1 MNPNDFVELQQLLN
15 RYCHIVDTKAW
26 GDLGEI
32 FTPDGSVTVADVYPK
47 TTGLDG
53 LRELYGRMNHPVAHT
68 SSTLI
73 VVESGDD
80 SARLSSKWVT
90 VRKEGLCGT
99 GVYDDVVVRTPAG
112 WRIHER
118 IARPAVAPQQ
128 VQA

>member
-1 MNPNDFVELQQLLN
+1 MNANDFVELQQLLN

-26 GDLGEI
+26 GDLDQI

-47 TTGLDG
+47 TTGLEG
-53 LRELYGRMNHPVAHT
+53 LRDLYGRMNHPVAHT

-80 SARLSSKWVT
+80 TARLSSKWVT

-99 GVYDDVVVRTPAG
+99 GVYDDVVVRTAAG

-118 IARPAVAPQQ
+118 IARPAVAPQP